1 MMSPTMVILVTGILC
16 AAACSLL
23 GTFLVLR
30 RMSLMT
36 DAISHA
42 ILPGLV
48 AGYFLANGP
57 NLLIGA
63 LGATGAAILT
73 VTTVEAL
80 QRSRYLDGSSA
91 MGIVFPAMFALG
103 TVLVS
108 RFFSDVHLDTDAI
121 LYGNIEFSFFD
132 RMFIDGRDFGPQSVW
147 IMSTLLAINLVYLGL
162 FYKELKITTF
172 DPGIATMLGF
182 SPVVVH
188 YSLMLVLSITT
199 VGAFTAVGAILVV
212 ALVIVP
218 AATAYLLTD
227 RLIAMMGISVLIG
240 SLAAWTGFELALR
253 IDASVSGSMVA
264 MLGAFFLLA
273 LLFAPRQGLV
283 ANMLRHRNNVKR
295 FAVDMLLMH
304 LWNHES
310 TETAGPESTLG
321 HISAALRWSPD
332 HANDI
337 IDRASSRGL
346 VRREQDRLLL
356 TESGRGHATTLV
368 AD

>member
-1 MMSPTMVILVTGILC
+1 MMSPTMVILVTGVLC

-30 RMSLMT
+30 RMSMMT

-73 VTTVEAL
+73 VTIVEAL
-80 QRSRYLDGSSA
+80 QRSRYLDGGSA

-108 RFFSDVHLDTDAI
+108 RYFSDVHLDTDAI
-121 LYGNIEFSFFD
+121 LYGSIEFSFFD
-132 RMFIDGRDFGPQSVW
+132 RFVVGGQDLGPQSVW
-147 IMSTLLAINLVYLGL
+147 IMCTLLVINVIFLGL

-172 DPGIATMLGF
+172 DPGISAMLGF
-182 SPVVVH
+182 SPVLVH

-227 RLIAMMGISVLIG
+227 RLIVMMGLSILIG
-240 SLAAWTGFELALR
+240 SVAAWAGFEFALR
-253 IDASVSGSMVA
+253 IDASVSGGMVT
-264 MLGAFFLLA
+264 MLGLFFLLA
-273 LLFAPRQGLV
+273 LLFSPHSGLV
-283 ANMLRHRNNVKR
+283 ANVLRQRNNARR
-295 FAVDMLLMH
+295 FAVDLLLMH
-304 LWNHES
+304 LWTHETTDMEAS
-310 TETAGPESTLG
+310 ESTLG
-321 HISAALRWSPD
+321 HVSAALRWTPN
-332 HANDI
+332 HATGVI
-337 IDRASSRGL
+337 GRATDQNLIRTERG
-346 VRREQDRLLL
+346 RLLL
-356 TESGRGHATTLV
+356 TDSGRGHASTLL
-368 AD
+368 AG

>member
-1 MMSPTMVILVTGILC
+1 MMTPTTVILVTGILC

-30 RMSLMT
+30 RMSMMT

-48 AGYFLANGP
+48 AGYFLASGP
-57 NLLIGA
+57 NVLVGA

-73 VTTVEAL
+73 VSIVEAL

-108 RFFSDVHLDTDAI
+108 RWFANVHLDTDAI

-132 RMFIDGRDFGPQSVW
+132 RFVIGGRDLGPQSVW
-147 IMSTLLAINLVYLGL
+147 IMSALLTINLVFLGL
-162 FYKELKITTF
+162 FYKELKLTTF
-172 DPGIATMLGF
+172 DTGMAAMLGF
-182 SPVVVH
+182 SPAIVH
-188 YSLMLVLSITT
+188 YALMIALSITT

-227 RLIAMMGISVLIG
+227 RLIAMMGLSVLIG
-240 SLAAWTGFELALR
+240 ALSAWTGFELALWL
-253 IDASVSGSMVA
+253 DTSVSGAMVT
-264 MLGAFFLLA
+264 MLGVFFLLA
-273 LLFAPRQGLV
+273 LLFSPKQGLV
-283 ANMLRHRNNVKR
+283 ANVVRHRGNAR
-295 FAVDMLLMH
+295 CFAVDLLLMH

-310 TETAGPESTLG
+310 TATAGSESTIG
-321 HISAALRWSPD
+321 HVSAALRWSPD
-332 HANDI
+332 HAEAV
-337 IDRASSRGL
+337 IDRATDRGYLRQERDHL
-346 VRREQDRLLL
+346 VL
-356 TESGRGHATTLV
+356 TESGRAHATTLV
-368 AD
+368 AI

>member
-1 MMSPTMVILVTGILC
+1 MMTPTTVILVTAILC

-23 GTFLVLR
+23 GAFLVLR
-30 RMSLMT
+30 RMSMMT

-57 NLLIGA
+57 NVLTGA

-73 VTTVEAL
+73 VTIVEAL

-108 RFFSDVHLDTDAI
+108 RWFANVHLDADAI
-121 LYGNIEFSFFD
+121 IYGNIEFSFFD
-132 RMFIDGRDFGPQSVW
+132 RFVVGGRDLGPQSIW
-147 IMSTLLAINLVYLGL
+147 IMSTLLAINLIFLGL
-162 FYKELKITTF
+162 FYKELKLTTF
-172 DPGIATMLGF
+172 DPGMAAMLGF
-182 SPVVVH
+182 SPAIVH
-188 YSLMLVLSITT
+188 YALMLALSITT

-227 RLIAMMGISVLIG
+227 RLIAMMGLSVLIG
-240 SLAAWTGFELALR
+240 ALSAWTGFELALWL
-253 IDASVSGSMVA
+253 DTSVSGAMVT

-273 LLFAPRQGLV
+273 LLFSPAQGLV
-283 ANMLRHRNNVKR
+283 AKALRHRNNARR

-304 LWNHES
+304 LWNHET
-310 TETAGPESTLG
+310 TETEGPESTLG
-321 HISAALRWSPD
+321 HISAALRWTPD
-332 HANDI
+332 HARSV
-337 IDRASSRGL
+337 IDRASARGY
-346 VRREQDRLLL
+346 VRLRQGRLLL
-356 TESGRGHATTLV
+356 TDTGRTHATALATE
-368 AD
+368 

>member
-1 MMSPTMVILVTGILC
+1 MTPTTAILLTGVLC

-30 RMSLMT
+30 RMSMMT

-57 NLLIGA
+57 NLLVGA

-73 VTTVEAL
+73 VSIVEAL
-80 QRSRYLDGSSA
+80 QRSRYLDGGSA

-108 RFFSDVHLDTDAI
+108 RYFSDVHLDTDAI
-121 LYGNIEFSFFD
+121 LYGSIEFSFFD
-132 RMFIDGRDFGPQSVW
+132 RLVIGGRDLGPQSIW
-147 IMSTLLAINLVYLGL
+147 IMSTLLMINLIFLGL

-172 DPGIATMLGF
+172 DPGMAAMLGF
-182 SPVVVH
+182 SPIMVH
-188 YSLMLVLSITT
+188 YALMLVLSITT

-227 RLIAMMGISVLIG
+227 RLIVMMGLSVAIG
-240 SLAAWTGFELALR
+240 SLAAWTGYELALQ
-253 IDASVSGSMVA
+253 IDASVSGGMVT
-264 MLGAFFLLA
+264 MTGLFFLLA
-273 LLFAPRQGLV
+273 LLFSPRSGLV
-283 ANMLRHRNNVKR
+283 ANVLRHRSNARR
-295 FAVDMLLMH
+295 FAVDLLLIH
-304 LWNHES
+304 LWNHETTDMEAS
-310 TETAGPESTLG
+310 ESTLG
-321 HISAALRWSPD
+321 HISAALRWTPS
-332 HANDI
+332 HATTV
-337 IDRASSRGL
+337 IDRATDRGL
-346 VRREQDRLLL
+346 VRLERDRLLL
-356 TESGRGHATTLV
+356 TGAGRSHATMLV
-368 AD
+368 AK